1 MSVPVWPSLS
11 PTAVPLSPLLRR
23 SAASLRGHSGD
34 VVGVAWAPDSQVL
47 EMGP

>member
-1 MSVPVWPSLS
+1 MLAPVRLSLS
-11 PTAVPLSPLLRR
+11 PSAFLSPLLRR

-47 EMGP
+47 ET